1 MTTTNLHP
9 SPPGT
14 TTSGVPRLL
23 GFAGLWSGLAALL
36 GLWWW
41 LTASYPFGP
50 ADPRGEDTPLGALPA
65 AAGPPLLVA
74 AGLLGVLL
82 AVLAR
87 TRPGRAGTGLLI
99 GAGVV
104 HGAVFLLLVPGVSLL
119 VLAGYLMAAF
129 GPLVLLGVLVAGAR
143 RSWAARVAVAVLVLV
158 AALAWVTGFADPT
171 IVSGYAGAFAGG
183 LADQALR
190 MLTLIFL
197 AAGGV
202 LWIAV
207 AVRAVF
213 ADRFAPDWARP
224 ERAARW
230 GLVATLIATLCTLP
244 YGLIR
249 LTWLTPW
256 PLFLPAGTDL
266 STVPEMR
273 LQGLL
278 LGTAALAGALLTIGL
293 VARWGEVWPRWM
305 PVLRGR
311 PVPVAAAVVP
321 ATLVATVVCSAAVPM
336 AMMGINSG
344 MLEFLFIFPLPVW
357 GPALG
362 AAALA
367 YALRR
372 RGELSRPGTI
382 EGS

>member
-1 MTTTNLHP
+1 MP
-9 SPPGT
+9 AGRPPRAAG
-14 TTSGVPRLL
+14 RLPAA
-23 GFAGLWSGLAALL
+23 AGLWSALAALL
-36 GLWWW
+36 GLFWW

-74 AGLLGVLL
+74 AGLLGVLV

-87 TRPGRAGTGLLI
+87 IRPGRAATGLVV

-104 HGAVFLLLVPGVSLL
+104 YGVVFLLLVPGVSLL
-119 VLAGYLMAAF
+119 VLAGYLMAGF

-143 RSWAARVAVAVLVLV
+143 RSWTARAGVAALALV
-158 AALAWVTGFADPT
+158 AALARVTGLADPAT
-171 IVSGYAGAFAGG
+171 VSTFAGAFAGG
-183 LADQALR
+183 LAAQAVR

-197 AAGGV
+197 AAGGA
-202 LWIAV
+202 LWVAV
-207 AVRAVF
+207 AVRALL
-213 ADRFAPDWARP
+213 ADRFAPDWTRP

-230 GLVATLIATLCTLP
+230 GLVATLVATLCTLP
-244 YGLIR
+244 YGLVR
-249 LTWLTPW
+249 ATWLTPW

-266 STVPEMR
+266 SAAPELR
-273 LQGLL
+273 LQGLF
-278 LGTAALAGALLTIGL
+278 LGAAALAGAVLTTGL

-321 ATLVATVVCSAAVPM
+321 ATVVAAAVCSAAVPM
-336 AMMGINSG
+336 AIMGISNG
-344 MLEFLFIFPLPVW
+344 MPEFLFVFPLPVW

-372 RGELSRPGTI
+372 RAGADRPGTI